1 MPPFDPPGGPEA
13 EEAALHPHRRFHLPL
28 LASIAGFA
36 LLTFYTS
43 LVVAFQV
50 IPILWPGRQPDL
62 GIEFGIPGVE
72 TNTPEH
78 ASIEERINIVVLGL
92 DQRRDEAED
101 TPSRTDSV
109 MVLTMDP
116 YSKKGGA
123 FSIPRDTWV
132 DIPDGYGG
140 HITDRINVAYEMGEY
155 SYDDY
160 PGGGAGLVKDTIE
173 YNFNIPI
180 DYYVLLNFN
189 NFIELID
196 ELGGIEI
203 DVPEYAYDPAYNDC
217 NTCYYYEVE
226 FLEGP
231 EHMDGERALAYARIR
246 ASDNDFKRIERQQI
260 VVKATARKAADL
272 GTVFSNA
279 LDLYKQYK
287 NAIKTDISDLQIPG
301 LADLAQQVGPGNIR
315 TVSMA
320 EATYSC
326 GSACPGAVLLWNRAK
341 VEELKARVF
350 SEAAFTDDNATVQIL
365 NGTEVPDLA
374 RYVETLIAS
383 RGITS
388 DRVRTDELLDGP
400 LYDRTLIVSLDGK
413 EFTTEQLA
421 EWLDLPATRV
431 VTADDPEASE
441 FLTSSSDVVVVL
453 GADVDLTG
461 LESGNTSLQEPD
473 TGG

>member
-1 MPPFDPPGGPEA
+1 MPPFDPHGPEA
-13 EEAALHPHRRFHLPL
+13 EEDALHPHRRFHIPL
-28 LASIAGFA
+28 IAGIAAFG
-36 LLTFYTS
+36 LLSFYLA
-43 LVVAFQV
+43 LVVATQV
-50 IPILWPGRQPDL
+50 DGYLLPGRQLNL
-62 GIEFGIPGVE
+62 GVPEVVPLVE
-72 TNTPEH
+72 LDTPEH

-92 DQRRDEAED
+92 DQRRDEDVD

-109 MVLTMDP
+109 MILTMDP
-116 YSKKGGA
+116 FSKTGGA

-132 DIPDGYGG
+132 DIPDGVGG
-140 HITDRINVAYEMGEY
+140 HITNRINVAYEMGEY
-155 SYDDY
+155 DYEDY

-246 ASDNDFKRIERQQI
+246 ASDNDFKRIERQQL
-260 VVKATARKAADL
+260 VVRATAKKAADL
-272 GTVFSNA
+272 GTVFTNA
-279 LDLYKQYK
+279 VDLYRQYK
-287 NAIKTDISDLQIPG
+287 NAVKTDISDLQIPG
-301 LADLAQQVGPGNIR
+301 LADLAQQVGPDNIR

-320 EATYSC
+320 EATYPC
-326 GSACPGAVLLWNRAK
+326 NNCPGAVLLWNEAK

-350 SEAAFTDDNATVQIL
+350 SEEAFNEDNATVQIL

-374 RYVETLIAS
+374 RYVETLIGS

-400 LYDRTLIVSLDGK
+400 LYDRTLVVSLDGK
-413 EFTTEQLA
+413 EFTAEQLA

-431 VTADDPEASE
+431 VTADDPEAAE
-441 FLTSSSDVVVVL
+441 FLDSPSDVVVVL

-461 LESGNTSLQEPD
+461 LESVNTSLQEQNV
-473 TGG
+473 GGG